1 MTKKQ
6 TRIVKSPRAFAGA
19 FTGPLL
25 IADKDA
31 APKVWRRVAGGAS
44 SGSGDLS
51 KKISHNQAMTDIT
64 RQELDAKLDA
74 IDARLGGK
82 IDAFL
87 AAQAE
92 RDKAA
97 DYRFGRIESDL
108 SEIKGDFKSLKSTL
122 VITAVTAVITVV
134 LGVAGFNA
142 MLTSNMMSAFQL
154 GQSPAAPLEQPSP
167 APSPQPPASAP

>member
-1 MTKKQ
+1 MIKEQKVATA
-6 TRIVKSPRAFAGA
+6 SMPR
-19 FTGPLL
+19 LL
-25 IADKDA
+25 TLEKDPTSADWMRLISDY
-31 APKVWRRVAGGAS
+31 APETN
-44 SGSGDLS
+44 DLS
-51 KKISHNQAMTDIT
+51 KKTSHNQVMTDIT

-154 GQSPAAPLEQPSP
+154 GQSPAAPLEQSSP
-167 APSPQPPASAP
+167 APSSQPPASAP